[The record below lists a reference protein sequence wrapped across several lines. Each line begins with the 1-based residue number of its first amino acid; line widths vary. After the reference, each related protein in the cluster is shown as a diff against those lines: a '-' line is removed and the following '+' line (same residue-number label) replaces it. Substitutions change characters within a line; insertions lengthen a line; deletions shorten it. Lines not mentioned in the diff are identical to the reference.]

1 VARIVHGKKPPRQ
14 RASSFPSESPPK
26 NVAEHLKASGHK
38 QRSLEHYERL
48 LKEKAKKGK
57 K

>member
-1 VARIVHGKKPPRQ
+1 VRGKQPARQ
-14 RASSFPSESPPK
+14 RGSSFPSESPPK
-26 NVAEHLKASGHK
+26 NVAEYLKASGHK

-48 LKEKAKKGK
+48 LKEKARKPGK